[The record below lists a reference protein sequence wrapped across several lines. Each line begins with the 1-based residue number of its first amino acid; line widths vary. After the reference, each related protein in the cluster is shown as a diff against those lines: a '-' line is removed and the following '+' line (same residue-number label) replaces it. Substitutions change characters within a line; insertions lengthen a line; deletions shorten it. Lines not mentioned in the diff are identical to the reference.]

1 MGQDKP
7 GVLQDWLGSKNRAR
21 AESIALKAFLSVKKT
36 SISVNTYKRGQ
47 NGDIKKASTGTL
59 RGQNGDTRGHLYD
72 VFGCFDVSKI
82 SSQSGIGEK
91 KPL

>member
-47 NGDIKKASTGTL
+47 NGDIKKASTGTK
-59 RGQNGDTRGHLYD
+59 RGHYGDKTGTLGD
-72 VFGCFDVSKI
+72 I
-82 SSQSGIGEK
+82 
-91 KPL
+91 